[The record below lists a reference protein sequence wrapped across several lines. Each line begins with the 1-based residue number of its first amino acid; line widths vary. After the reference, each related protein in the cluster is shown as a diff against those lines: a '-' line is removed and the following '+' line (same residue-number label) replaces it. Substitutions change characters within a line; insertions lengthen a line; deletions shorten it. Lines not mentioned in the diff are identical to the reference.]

1 MSDESEKPITQVT
14 ESQMEATSGLEVK
27 PSVEITVDTVRELVH
42 NLASANCNGLQITPD
57 MSRKEIENSLKLYQY
72 PQSILHQEVLSSSRI
87 GGMLQNVIDRIKGVC
102 SLPIYDADLLENHN
116 EAWQNAQEED
126 MREHVVRM
134 NNAGEMVF
142 VEEGGKL
149 VGMIGIRK
157 LGPVGEGGRQL
168 YEFPRFSILSGDDEE
183 HETRILRKLMKKVQ
197 ESISKECKNPLI
209 LVHTKRPSVRKWAL
223 RREHRAI
230 TCEDYFKKR
239 DISPDAAEELKERW
253 EKEGWE
259 YFEVDPLKKSAE
271 TTS

>member
-1 MSDESEKPITQVT
+1 MSDKSEKPTTQVT
-14 ESQMEATSGLEVK
+14 ESQMEAPSRLEAK
-27 PSVEITVDTVRELVH
+27 PSVKITVDTVRELVH

-57 MSRKEIENSLKLYQY
+57 LSRDEIKKRLKLYGF
-72 PQSILHQEVLSSSRI
+72 PPSILTQE
-87 GGMLQNVIDRIKGVC
+87 G
-102 SLPIYDADLLENHN
+102 PDADLLQRYNQD
-116 EAWQNAQEED
+116 WQDAEEED

-168 YEFPRFSILSGDDEE
+168 YEFPRFSILSGDHEE
-183 HETRILRKLMKKVQ
+183 HETRILHKLMKKVQ
-197 ESISKECKNPLI
+197 ESISKECQNPLI

-223 RREHRAI
+223 RRDHRAI

-239 DISPDAAEELKERW
+239 NISPDAAVELKERW

-259 YFEVDPLKKSAE
+259 YFEVDPLKKNRAE
-271 TTS
+271 AAS